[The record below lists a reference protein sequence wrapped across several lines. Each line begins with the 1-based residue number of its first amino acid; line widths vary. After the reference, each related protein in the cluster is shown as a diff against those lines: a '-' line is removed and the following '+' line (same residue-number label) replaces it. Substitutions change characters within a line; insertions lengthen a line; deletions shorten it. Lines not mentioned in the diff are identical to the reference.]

1 MQTSITPIR
10 GGDESPFDTI
20 KKTDDQGG
28 EYWSARDLAP
38 LMGYPRYDHF
48 QTPLRRAMKSAEVQG
63 IGVEENFP
71 RSREVSKTRG
81 PGREDVHLTRFAAYL
96 VAMNGD
102 PNKPEVA
109 AAQAYFAVRTRQAEV
124 AAPTIETILS
134 DPDSGIRMLEALKDE
149 RAAREASE
157 KRVAELEGPA
167 ESWRELAST
176 DGDYSVADAAKILSR
191 AGIDTGQKRLF
202 KQMQQLG
209 WVYRA
214 HDGRR
219 RWAAYQSQRENGR
232 LAMKLNAPF
241 TNARTGQRE
250 KSAPTVRV
258 TLKGIEDLRRLIPKM
273 LGRAT

>member
-38 LMGYPRYDHF
+38 LMGYPRYDNF

-63 IGVEENFP
+63 VGAEENFL
-71 RSREVSKTRG
+71 RSQEVSAARG
-81 PGREDVHLTRFAAYL
+81 PGRVDYRLTRFAAYL

-124 AAPTIETILS
+124 SQPEVPQTYAEALRLAADTVEK
-134 DPDSGIRMLEALKDE
+134 LEA
-149 RAAREASE
+149 E
-157 KRVAELEGPA
+157 KKRTAELEGPA

-176 DGDYSVADAAKILSR
+176 EGDYSVSDAAKILSR

-258 TLKGIEDLRRLIPKM
+258 TAKGIEDLRRLIPKM

>member
-38 LMGYPRYDHF
+38 LMGYPRYDNF

-63 IGVEENFP
+63 VGVEENFL
-71 RSREVSKTRG
+71 RSQEVSAARG
-81 PGREDVHLTRFAAYL
+81 PGRVDYRLTRFAAYL

-124 AAPTIETILS
+124 AVPTIETILS

-149 RAAREASE
+149 RAAREDSE

-167 ESWRELAST
+167 ASWRALASPE
-176 DGDYSVADAAKILSR
+176 GDYSVSEAAKILAR
-191 AGIDTGQKRLF
+191 AGIDTGRNKLF
-202 KQMQQLG
+202 KQMKQLG
-209 WVYRA
+209 WIYRV
-214 HDGRR
+214 HGKRPH
-219 RWAAYQSQRENGR
+219 WEPYQSHVNNGR
-232 LAMKLNAPF
+232 LVLK
-241 TNARTGQRE
+241 TNGKFINERTGEWEQMQ
-250 KSAPTVRV
+250 PTVRV
-258 TLKGIEDLRRLIPKM
+258 TVKGLEDLHRLLP
-273 LGRAT
+273 GAADNAA

>member
-1 MQTSITPIR
+1 MFDSTSLPTVAQDDDGQLTTTSLIVAEGVGLQHKNVRELIEDNIADFEEFGVCRFETAKPSTSANGGGRPQKLAVLNRDQALLLMTYLRNSAVVRDFKKRLIRAFTEMERRLAEGAQPQVPQTYAEALR
-10 GGDESPFDTI
+10 LAADT
-20 KKTDDQGG
+20 
-28 EYWSARDLAP
+28 
-38 LMGYPRYDHF
+38 
-48 QTPLRRAMKSAEVQG
+48 
-63 IGVEENFP
+63 VEE
-71 RSREVSKTRG
+71 
-81 PGREDVHLTRFAAYL
+81 
-96 VAMNGD
+96 
-102 PNKPEVA
+102 
-109 AAQAYFAVRTRQAEV
+109 
-124 AAPTIETILS
+124 
-134 DPDSGIRMLEALKDE
+134 LEA
-149 RAAREASE
+149 E
-157 KRVAELEGPA
+157 KKRTTELEGPA

-232 LAMKLNAPF
+232 LAMKLNPTF

-250 KSAPTVRV
+250 QSAPTVRV
-258 TLKGIEDLRRLIPKM
+258 TAKGIEDLRRLIPKM

>member
-1 MQTSITPIR
+1 MQTSITPIH
-10 GGDESPFDTI
+10 GDNVSPFDEI
-20 KKTDDQGG
+20 KKTDGQGG
-28 EYWSARDLAP
+28 EYWSARDLMGVMSYGTWERFQNP
-38 LMGYPRYDHF
+38 LE
-48 QTPLRRAMKSAEVQG
+48 RAIKSAEVQG
-63 IGVEENFP
+63 VADQFR
-71 RSREVSKTRG
+71 RSAKSPDRG
-81 PGREDVHLTRFAAYL
+81 GRARVDYYLTRFAAYL

-124 AAPTIETILS
+124 SQPAVPQTYA
-134 DPDSGIRMLEALKDE
+134 EAL
-149 RAAREASE
+149 RAAADAAEQLELE
-157 KRVAELEGPA
+157 KKRAAELEGPA

-258 TLKGIEDLRRLIPKM
+258 TAKGIEDLRRLIPKM

>member
-1 MQTSITPIR
+1 MQVSITPIH
-10 GGDESPFDTI
+10 GDNVSPFDTI
-20 KKTDDQGG
+20 KKTDGQGG

-124 AAPTIETILS
+124 SQPAVPQTYA
-134 DPDSGIRMLEALKDE
+134 EAL
-149 RAAREASE
+149 RAAADAAEQLELE
-157 KRVAELEGPA
+157 KKRTAELEGPA
-167 ESWRELAST
+167 ASWRALASPE
-176 DGDYSVADAAKILSR
+176 GDYSVSEAAKILAR
-191 AGIDTGQKRLF
+191 AGIDTGRNKLF
-202 KQMQQLG
+202 KQMEQLG
-209 WVYRA
+209 WVYRVPGKRP
-214 HDGRR
+214 H
-219 RWAAYQSQRENGR
+219 WEPYQSHVNNGR
-232 LAMKLNAPF
+232 LVLK
-241 TNARTGQRE
+241 TNGKFINERTGEWEQMQ
-250 KSAPTVRV
+250 PTVRV
-258 TLKGIEDLRRLIPKM
+258 TVKGLEDLHRLIPKM